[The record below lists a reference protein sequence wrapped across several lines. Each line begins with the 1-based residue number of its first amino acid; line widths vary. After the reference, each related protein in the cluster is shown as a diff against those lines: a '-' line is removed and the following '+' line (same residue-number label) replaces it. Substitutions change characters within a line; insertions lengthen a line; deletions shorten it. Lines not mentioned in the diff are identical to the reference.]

1 MHRRLLAV
9 AIVLLF
15 SGSALADAVVLRNGR
30 RIEGRI
36 ISDND
41 KEVTIE
47 TGSGAL
53 MRFERRLVASL
64 ERDEKVPK
72 PDTKPTATPLP
83 DDLGAPEGAT
93 DDEVERL
100 KALVPQL
107 RETAKRWLDAKK
119 ERETAEKANDPGLQT
134 LKDREGEFQK
144 QLDTLKQARE
154 AIDKA
159 AADRLDR
166 DRREAKADTERL
178 HLDTERLRLASDAG
192 GLADRALQLRGKV
205 PESARDP
212 RHAPFLAEAL
222 YAMECSVDLDEKSA
236 SNKAAPLLRAGTHL
250 AWCVEND
257 ESVESRYLARAVTV
271 LTAAHRAA
279 GFDTAAAERALE
291 GLLAYRTCAH
301 LVEERLGERRWGA
314 ELTEKETGQYRVEL
328 ADGKV
333 VYADDI
339 PTAAD
344 ARSARERRSRNESR
358 TVKDATGATTTTL
371 VNATRWYE
379 LGWDATKKRWVRDPA
394 SLEIEA
400 KKRVPLLLA
409 AQDAADALAKA
420 KKAADAAARA
430 VATSRDAFAIARRKA
445 DQGEPADDLEKSKKQ
460 LAERQKAAADAQ
472 VAIAEAQ
479 AALGQEQRQLA
490 LVEKEIERARKGE

>member
-1 MHRRLLAV
+1 MVRRLIAV
-9 AIVLLF
+9 VIVLIF
-15 SGSALADAVVLRNGR
+15 SRSALADAVVLKNGR

-41 KEVTIE
+41 KEVTVE
-47 TGSGAL
+47 TASGAL

-64 ERDEKVPK
+64 EREEKGPK
-72 PDTKPTATPLP
+72 PDTKPNTTAPP

-119 ERETAEKANDPGLQT
+119 ERESAEKANDSGLQA
-134 LKDREGEFQK
+134 LKDRESEFQT
-144 QLDTLKQARE
+144 QLDALKQARE

-159 AADRLDR
+159 AAERLDR
-166 DRREAKADTERL
+166 DRRATKTDAENI
-178 HLDTERLRLASDAG
+178 HLDTERLRLASDAA
-192 GLADRALQLRGKV
+192 GLADRAVQLRGRV
-205 PESARDP
+205 PESSRDP
-212 RHAPFLAEAL
+212 RHAAFLAEAL

-236 SNKAAPLLRAGTHL
+236 AGKPAPLLRAGTHL

-257 ESVESRYLARAVTV
+257 ESVESRYLPRAVAV

-279 GFDTAAAERALE
+279 GFNTAAAERALE

-333 VYADDI
+333 AYGDDI

-379 LGWDATKKRWVRDPA
+379 LAWDATKKRWVRDA
-394 SLEIEA
+394 AFNEIET
-400 KKRVPLLLA
+400 KKLVPLLLA

-420 KKAADAAARA
+420 KKDADAAARA
-430 VATSRDAFAIARRKA
+430 VAASRDAFSVARRKA
-445 DQGEPADDLEKSKKQ
+445 DQGEPADDLEKTKKQ

-472 VAIAEAQ
+472 AAVAEAQ
-479 AALGQEQRQLA
+479 AALGQEQRHLA
-490 LVEKEIERARKGE
+490 LVEKEIGRARKGE